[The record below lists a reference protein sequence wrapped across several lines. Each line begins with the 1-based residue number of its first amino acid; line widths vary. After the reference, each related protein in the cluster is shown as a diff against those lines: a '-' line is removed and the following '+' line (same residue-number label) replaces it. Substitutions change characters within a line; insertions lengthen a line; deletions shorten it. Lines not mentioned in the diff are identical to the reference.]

1 MTDAPHAANTS
12 SPTDPHAGSAAA
24 GPADAKD
31 AASSTAVVSPSA
43 ARRQQRLATPRL
55 QRELRTLAAMIA
67 IGCRDRHGPAA
78 AAAAAAADGLCPD
91 CTALLAYATRRL
103 AACPFGAA
111 KPTCTNC
118 RIHCYGPTERQTVR
132 MVMRYAGPRMIWRHP
147 LLALAHVLDGRRAA
161 PPRPRQSKQEPAAS
175 PR

>member
-1 MTDAPHAANTS
+1 MTDAPHAADTS
-12 SPTDPHAGSAAA
+12 RPTDPHAGPAAA
-24 GPADAKD
+24 SPADAKD

-43 ARRQQRLATPRL
+43 ARRHQRLATPRL

-67 IGCRDRHGPAA
+67 IGCRDRHGPAV
-78 AAAAAAADGLCPD
+78 ADGLCPD
-91 CTALLAYATRRL
+91 CAALLAYARRRL

-118 RIHCYGPTERQTVR
+118 RIHCYGPTEREAVR
-132 MVMRYAGPRMIWRHP
+132 TVMRYAGPRMIWRHP

-161 PPRPRQSKQEPAAS
+161 PPNPRQSKQEQAGS